1 MVMDKEDKYLY
12 WLDIAEYDMVTA
24 ESMFSSGRYLYVV
37 FMCQQSLEKLS
48 KGLYCFYIDDNVP
61 RVHNISFI
69 LSKVTDS
76 LNIEVDE
83 ETFILFDRLAAYYL
97 QGRYPSFKEKIS
109 QIIGKDEAKYTLE
122 ASKEVFGWMKSLK
135 K

>member
-1 MVMDKEDKYLY
+1 MDREDKYLY

-61 RVHNISFI
+61 QVHNISFI
-69 LSKVTDS
+69 LSKVTDR

-109 QIIGKDEAKYTLE
+109 QIIGKDEAKDTLE